1 METKEINKN
10 QVLSIKSDIIVLIAA
25 AISLFILNWHI
36 NLEIIA
42 GIILVMATGYGLS
55 IIFFPKKND
64 IDFLSR
70 LLLSPILG
78 IFLIGF
84 WSILLNY
91 TPYHE
96 TTIYYELAIIPILLI
111 LFIIRTIRFLRSK
124 KSISNLSIKR
134 KDKNKAN
141 IHEDEYK
148 NLNTAKAAAKAE
160 KEKLMKIN
168 KKINTTETVTTS
180 KYSSKSSDT
189 KTAPTPKYSSKSS
202 DTKTAPTP
210 KYSSKSS
217 EMPRPPGYGKKYIDK
232 SKPTPSE
239 SKNNIKTGK
248 SKNRWSLK
256 SQEDSKVDKSKE
268 KIEVIKVKK
277 SINDIILVLILT
289 VICGILIF
297 LPQTSSSIKMV
308 FIILLLFFIFGYS
321 VLSGLFIKFS
331 DQKLLKKIIYS
342 VLLSM
347 GIVLSLCALLTFLKI
362 HPPSAYFLAVILV
375 ISLAMGILGY
385 LRTTR
390 NHKKVKKSFRYD
402 KSKLI
407 SEKSEFNV
415 LTISQKE
422 SLSETNLK
430 NDEMVFKKY
439 SLENTHEKPLQN
451 RINSKLNDDK
461 QNLKLSDLGKEK
473 ITPVLNDN
481 PSKDIKTTDEIK
493 TSLSPSD
500 ARKRVMSRKKDMKKD
515 GREKSKS
522 SHVYDELEKDKKSDA
537 KKTSKPISKL
547 FRSSSTLKLI
557 IVLIFSIIGII
568 FTIQPVSSFLSSNL
582 GIALGEIVKL
592 IFIAPLLLYL
602 PGYAIKE
609 LFIPEKFSGIIFAGA
624 ISIVIS
630 LSLDILILFGMLYI
644 GHLSNQTG
652 LNQSL
657 YVGIL
662 SSISII
668 CILIAF
674 WKSNKKTVPTDISMY
689 DLSKKD
695 SETDKE
701 MEENKAGL
709 DKNKDE
715 KALNDLKEYSKE
727 KSENIKKEKGIEIL
741 KEDIALA
748 KKEVKEDPLFT
759 LKKPDPAV
767 IKKPE
772 SIPVK
777 KPARKNYLEEDLA
790 KSFSASDIFDDKKE
804 NKEIKKPDPSNQD
817 NKKRF
822 IPLDLLI
829 VLTITFLTIISIY
842 VPIISK
848 TPLNSILGLLFV
860 LFIPGYTLIAALFP
874 KKQDL
879 DNIARLALSFGMS
892 LAISP
897 LIGLALNYTPFGIK
911 LSPIVISLTIF
922 TIIMVLISY
931 IRRKKVSS
939 ENRFNPEITNSLSSL
954 KQSFNSESRLDKI
967 LSIILIL
974 SLVLAIATTAY
985 IIVKPKEGE
994 KFTEFYI
1001 LGPNGKA
1008 SDYPTNLTLGQSG
1021 KLFVGVVNHEYST
1034 VNYKVL
1040 VKLQGKIISTENIS
1054 LKNNQK
1060 WEKDIIFTPDASGT
1074 NQKLE
1079 LILYKL
1085 PDDKNAYRSLHLWV
1099 NVV

>member
-1 METKEINKN
+1 METQKINEN
-10 QVLSIKSDIIVLIAA
+10 PVLSIKSDLIVLIAA

-36 NLEIIA
+36 NLNIKTIA
-42 GIILVMATGYGLS
+42 GIILVIATGYGLT

-64 IDFLSR
+64 IDLLSR
-70 LLLSPILG
+70 LILSPILG

-91 TPYHE
+91 TPYYG
-96 TTIYYELAIIPILLI
+96 TTIYYELAIIPILLL

-141 IHEDEYK
+141 IHEDEYN

-168 KKINTTETVTTS
+168 EKLNTTETVTTS
-180 KYSSKSSDT
+180 KYSPKSSEN
-189 KTAPTPKYSSKSS
+189 KTAPTPKYSSKTSV
-202 DTKTAPTP
+202 
-210 KYSSKSS
+210 
-217 EMPRPPGYGKKYIDK
+217 MPRPPSYGKKYIDK
-232 SKPTPSE
+232 SKTTQSE
-239 SKNNIKTGK
+239 SKNNSKPDK

-256 SQEDSKVDKSKE
+256 SQEDTKVDKSKE

-277 SINDIILVLILT
+277 SMNDIILVLILT

-331 DQKLLKKIIYS
+331 DQRLLKKIIYS
-342 VLLSM
+342 VLLSIS
-347 GIVLSLCALLTFLKI
+347 IVLSLCALLTFLKI
-362 HPPSAYFLAVILV
+362 QPPSAYFLAVILV

-390 NHKKVKKSFRYD
+390 HHKKVKQSFRYD
-402 KSKLI
+402 KSELI

-415 LTISQKE
+415 LSISQKE
-422 SLSETNLK
+422 SLSEANLK
-430 NDEMVFKKY
+430 NEDRIFKKY
-439 SLENTHEKPLQN
+439 SEDTHEKPLQN
-451 RINSKLNDDK
+451 RINSKLNNDK
-461 QNLKLSDLGKEK
+461 QNLKLSDLEKEK
-473 ITPVLNDN
+473 ITPVLNDKG
-481 PSKDIKTTDEIK
+481 PSKDIKTTDEFK

-500 ARKRVMSRKKDMKKD
+500 ARKMVMSRKKDMEKD

-522 SHVYDELEKDKKSDA
+522 SHVYDKLEKDKKSDS
-537 KKTSKPISKL
+537 KKTSKPISSISRKL
-547 FRSSSTLKLI
+547 SPFKLI
-557 IVLIFSIIGII
+557 IVLILSIIGII
-568 FTIQPVSSFLSSNL
+568 FTIQPVFSFLSSNL

-592 IFIAPLLLYL
+592 IFIAPILLYL

-609 LFIPEKFSGIIFAGA
+609 LFIPEKFSGIIFTAA

-644 GHLSNQTG
+644 GHLFNQTDM
-652 LNQSL
+652 NQSL

-662 SSISII
+662 AIISII

-674 WKSNKKTVPTDISMY
+674 WKSNKRTVSTDTSRD

-695 SETDKE
+695 SEKDKE
-701 MEENKAGL
+701 MGENKVGL

-715 KALNDLKEYSKE
+715 EVLNEIKKYSKA
-727 KSENIKKEKGIEIL
+727 KSENIKKDKGIEIL

-759 LKKPDPAV
+759 IKKSEPAV
-767 IKKPE
+767 
-772 SIPVK
+772 VK
-777 KPARKNYLEEDLA
+777 KLAQNNYLEEDLA
-790 KSFSASDIFDDKKE
+790 KSFSSSDIFDDKKE
-804 NKEIKKPDPSNQD
+804 DNQIKKPVGTNQD

-842 VPIISK
+842 VPAISK
-848 TPLNSILGLLFV
+848 TLLKPMLGLLFI

-879 DNIARLALSFGMS
+879 DNIERLALSFGMS

-911 LSPIVISLTIF
+911 LNPIVISLTIF
-922 TIIMVLISY
+922 TIIMVLVSY
-931 IRRKKVSS
+931 IRRRKVSS
-939 ENRFNPEITNSLSSL
+939 ENRFNPEITSSLYSL

-1034 VNYKVL
+1034 VNYKVM
-1040 VKLQGKIISTENIS
+1040 VKIQGKIISTENIS

-1060 WEKDIIFTPDASGT
+1060 WEKAIIFTPDESGT